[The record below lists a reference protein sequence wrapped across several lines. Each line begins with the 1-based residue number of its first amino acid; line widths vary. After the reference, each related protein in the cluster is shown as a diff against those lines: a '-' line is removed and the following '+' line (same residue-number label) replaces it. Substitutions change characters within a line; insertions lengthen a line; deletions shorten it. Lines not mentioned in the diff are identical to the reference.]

1 MVLISSPIPISPRN
15 WLRWVISAGLKDEN
29 GLAVTV
35 QPSDEYQKQSSWGRR
50 LLIAGG
56 VCFLLGGIFV
66 YSQLSDFTEIVNP
79 NKNNVVKIG
88 IGEQESVE
96 LTKSCYVAW
105 SENMSDDIEF
115 VVYNHQSVVVNQT
128 GCGYEFEAMDESGTE
143 FNRLG
148 SWKLSDGTYD
158 VHVICN
164 SEIIGS
170 CNEGDVMLLDY
181 DGALGEIFGD
191 SAFWLSC
198 LICMVGIVLLP
209 VGGILHQMAS
219 RGQLKSQRTVMV
231 VNEHTGDLQ
240 SCVVDGEGRMVVSQT
255 PSVNHP
261 QASTGGKA
269 AGMVDGHS
277 DGMEI
282 TPREGMVV
290 GAGGETG
297 NTEGLMTTD
306 QIYLLMHGSEQDKMK
321 VIESS
326 FQHQNESPHVDS
338 GVPDPFVDSQFNEAS
353 FTASPFSI
361 AETKYSEQ
369 RNEGKEATDDSRSAP
384 HQGADEK
391 EARTKKDSWKD
402 WDEG

>member
-1 MVLISSPIPISPRN
+1 MALISSPIPIFPRN
-15 WLRWVISAGLKDEN
+15 WQRWVISAGLKDEN

-56 VCFLLGGIFV
+56 VCFLLGGIFL
-66 YSQLSDFTEIVNP
+66 YSQLFGFEEIVNP
-79 NKNNVVKIG
+79 NKNNVVKIA

-105 SENMSDDIEF
+105 SENRSADIEF
-115 VVYNHQSVVVNQT
+115 VVYDHHSVVVNQT
-128 GCGYEFEAMDESGTE
+128 GCGYEFEAMDESGTQ

-170 CNEGDVMLLDY
+170 CSEGDVMLLDY

-191 SAFWLSC
+191 LSFWLSC

-231 VNEHTGDLQ
+231 INEHTGDPQ
-240 SCVVDGEGRMVVSQT
+240 SFVVDGEGRLIISQT
-255 PSVNHP
+255 PSDNHP
-261 QASTGGKA
+261 QSPTGGNS
-269 AGMVDGHS
+269 AGMV
-277 DGMEI
+277 
-282 TPREGMVV
+282 EGAV
-290 GAGGETG
+290 GETG
-297 NTEGLMTTD
+297 STEGLMTTD
-306 QIYLLMHGSEQDKMK
+306 QIYSLMHGNEQDKMK
-321 VIESS
+321 VIESA
-326 FQHQNESPHVDS
+326 FQHHNEAPQVDS
-338 GVPDPFVDSQFNEAS
+338 GVPDPFVDSQFNDTG
-353 FTASPFSI
+353 FTTSPFSI
-361 AETKYSEQ
+361 AETKSSEQ
-369 RNEGKEATDDSRSAP
+369 SNVVKEGKGNGGVTS
-384 HQGADEK
+384 HQGVDEK
-391 EARTKKDSWKD
+391 EAGAQKDSWKD